1 AVFAPPPSRRL
12 SAHHPDIQPAAP
24 PPRADM
30 PTVSRTRTIPA
41 PLPSLWE
48 TVSDPHH
55 LARWWPR
62 VVRVESVAEDA
73 FTEVLS
79 SSRGR
84 LLRADFNLLHRTEDT
99 HAIAWQQVVENTPF
113 ARLLKS
119 ARTSLSLAPASA
131 SAPDHGDG
139 TEVTIE
145 LDQSLNGFFSRFG
158 SFMVRKAA
166 LQTLDEALDGLERIA
181 GPA

>member
-1 AVFAPPPSRRL
+1 
-12 SAHHPDIQPAAP
+12 
-24 PPRADM
+24 M

-41 PLPSLWE
+41 PLASLWE
-48 TVSDPHH
+48 TVADPHH
-55 LARWWPR
+55 LPRWWPR

-84 LLRADFNLLHRTEDT
+84 LLRADFTLLQRTEDT
-99 HAIAWQQVVENTPF
+99 HAIGWQQVVENTPF

-119 ARTSLSLAPASA
+119 AHTRLSLAPAP
-131 SAPDHGDG
+131 APGAG